1 MRVVDL
7 FSGCGGLSLGFEET
21 GFEIVGAYDNWLPA
35 VESYRANFNHD
46 ITLGDLSEV
55 DCLPPCDVMVGGP
68 PCQGFSSAGRRKDGD
83 DRNSLV
89 RTFSQLIVES
99 APKVFLF
106 ENVEG
111 FITLDG
117 GSYLLDLLD
126 PLVEAGYQIHLRKVN
141 VSNYG
146 VPQHRK
152 RVIAIGGLQWDPG
165 FPDATHSTFGAPGAH
180 LANRLGMARTPT
192 FDDALS
198 GLSPAIPRADRK
210 SEQSDHSFSPFSADD
225 QARAAAMLPGQRMRD
240 LPEEMWHSSY
250 RKRAFRR
257 VMDGTPTE
265 RRGGAP
271 SGLRRLSGDEPSKAI
286 TGGAL
291 RDFVHPH
298 EDRPLTVRECA
309 RLQTFPDTFQFIGSV
324 GECIQQIG
332 NAVPPAFARIL
343 AQHILS
349 NLANYKPTN
358 LSGALASFVPTNS
371 IGMSPALKR
380 VCAEVQE
387 CFEGAAT
394 PEQGQLCL

>member
-1 MRVVDL
+1 MKVVDV
-7 FSGCGGLSLGFEET
+7 FSGCGGLSLGFEEA
-21 GFEIVGAYDNWLPA
+21 GFDVVRAYDNWLPA
-35 VESYRANFNHD
+35 VESYRANFAHE
-46 ITLGDLSEV
+46 ISVGDLSEV
-55 DCLPPCDVMVGGP
+55 ASLPECDVIAGGP

-83 DRNSLV
+83 ARNSLV
-89 RTFSQLIVES
+89 QTFSQLIVES

-111 FITLDG
+111 FVTLG
-117 GSYLLDLLD
+117 GGRFLMDLLD
-126 PLVEAGYQIHLRKVN
+126 PLIDAGYHIHLRKVN

-152 RVIAIGGLQWDPG
+152 RVIAIGGLHWDPG
-165 FPDATHSTFGAPGAH
+165 FPEPTHSTFGAPGAH
-180 LANRLGMARTPT
+180 LANRLEMVRTLT
-192 FDDALS
+192 FDDAVA
-198 GLSPAIPRADRK
+198 GLPPTTRRANRK
-210 SEQSDHSFSPFSADD
+210 LDGSDHCYSPFSSDD

-240 LPEEMWHSSY
+240 LPEDLWHPSY

-257 VMDGTPTE
+257 VKDGMPTE

-298 EDRPLTVRECA
+298 EDRPLTIRECA
-309 RLQTFPDTFQFIGSV
+309 RLQTFPDTFHFNGTV
-324 GECIQQIG
+324 GERIQQIG
-332 NAVPPAFARIL
+332 NAVPPAFARVL
-343 AQHILS
+343 ADHIRNS
-349 NLANYKPTN
+349 LALRKNHDT
-358 LSGALASFVPTNS
+358 SGKLVSFVPTS
-371 IGMSPALKR
+371 SLGMSPALQR

-387 CFEGAAT
+387 RYGDAMV